1 MRAIR
6 TTIALLWKP
15 VAAAVA
21 VSLFGSWQYHR
32 GFNTGADSAICAFAV
47 GLNGST
53 AIETMEACKN
63 ITDRDWI
70 VDGFDPHGKG
80 SLK

>member
-15 VAAAVA
+15 VAAAIA

-32 GFNTGADSAICAFAV
+32 GFNNGADSAICAFAV
-47 GLNGST
+47 GLNGAT
-53 AIETMEACKN
+53 AIETMDACKN
-63 ITDRDWI
+63 ITDRNWI
-70 VDGFDPHGKG
+70 VDGFDPHKKG
-80 SLK
+80 SAK